1 MKKTIRTRK
10 KIGLLLLFTV
20 IFAII
25 VLTILFFSVYF
36 SEKLDKNILIAQKA
50 EITDEVRDTVD
61 YSQVYALIKE
71 QMSIPSH
78 LLEHVGRRIINAV
91 KEKFKEITEVKLKIS
106 KLNPPVGGQM
116 DCVSVILKG

>member
-1 MKKTIRTRK
+1 MSIISIENMKFYAYHGCFEEERV
-10 KIGLLLLFTV
+10 IGTS
-20 IFAII
+20 
-25 VLTILFFSVYF
+25 FSV
-36 SEKLDKNILIAQKA
+36 SIWLETDTQKA
-50 EITDEVRDTVD
+50 EITDEVSDTVD